1 MVLVWSSYQTDLG
14 RAYPFF
20 ALSTQQVNEIS
31 TNFAPLDLL
40 PPAILDNLIEIR
52 NPCAV
57 GGLTPRYLSLFASD
71 GAQFRITYP
80 IPFDDSLAQF
90 LTSNLNIAAW
100 EFVGERLRYG
110 RLRKLLDNV

>member
-1 MVLVWSSYQTDLG
+1 MVLVWNSYQTDLG

-20 ALSTQQVNEIS
+20 ALSTRQVNDVS

-40 PPAILDNLIEIR
+40 PPTVLNDVIDNR

-71 GAQFRITYP
+71 GAQFRVTYP
-80 IPFDDSLAQF
+80 QPFDQTLAQF
-90 LTSNLNIAAW
+90 LTSNLDIAAW
-100 EFVGERLRYG
+100 EFVGERIRHG
-110 RLRKLLDNV
+110 RLRRMLENV